1 MFNEGDYVKFIGRVR
16 GGSYNGYSV
25 TFQMER
31 DFFNKIFRVA
41 KVRHDLGSRSTTLS
55 IETCSLTENSAE
67 IADRVDTWIYTPAMF
82 ELFEDAQAPT
92 PPLEFTYDQ
101 FLGNGGETR

>member
-16 GGSYNGYSV
+16 GGSYGGCGV
-25 TFQMER
+25 TAEMER

-41 KVRHDLGSRSTTLS
+41 EIRKPDPRFRTQVLS
-55 IETCSLTENSAE
+55 IETCSLTENSSE
-67 IADRVDTWIYTPAMF
+67 IAGRIDKWIYTSAMF
-82 ELFEDAQAPT
+82 ELFEDVPT

-101 FLGNGGETR
+101 FLENGGETR

>member
-1 MFNEGDYVKFIGRVR
+1 MFNEGDYVKFIGRAR
-16 GGSYNGYSV
+16 GASYDGYGV
-25 TFQMER
+25 TLEMER

-41 KVRHDLGSRSTTLS
+41 KVLRNPVSRSRYTLS
-55 IETCSLTENSAE
+55 IETCSLTENSAG
-67 IADRVDTWIYTPAMF
+67 IAGGIDRWVYTPAMF
-82 ELFEDAQAPT
+82 ELFEDAPT